1 MKRAWYL
8 GVTADDIAPRCI
20 LVGDPGRV
28 DRFAGRL
35 DGARLV
41 SQERGLRTVTG
52 DYAGTR
58 VTVSAFGMGAPIAAV
73 VLEELAGIGA
83 RVVLR
88 AGTAMA
94 VGDEANLV
102 GSLILAR
109 AALRGEATSA
119 TYAPLGYPAVADP
132 MLLDA
137 ARTALRVLGAPH
149 REGIL
154 ASYDGFYTELFA
166 ADDRRKAAVAARF
179 AELAGLGVLAADME
193 TSAVLVAGLILGV
206 RAGSLC
212 LVSVDGRRGTRLDD
226 AARREGETLL
236 VDAALAAVAATPVEG
251 WTAEG

>member
-8 GVTADDIAPRCI
+8 GVTADEIAPRCI

-28 DRFAGRL
+28 DRFADRL

-52 DYAGTR
+52 DYLGTR

-94 VGDEANLV
+94 VGDDADLV

-132 MLLDA
+132 LLLDA
-137 ARTALRVLGAPH
+137 ARGALTELRAPH

-154 ASYDGFYTELFA
+154 ASYDGFYTELLA
-166 ADDRRKAAVAARF
+166 VDDRRQAAVAARF
-179 AELAGLGVLAADME
+179 AELAALGVLAADME
-193 TSAVLVAGLILGV
+193 TSAVLVAGSILGV

-226 AARREGETLL
+226 AARRAGEDLL
-236 VDAALAAVAATPVEG
+236 VEAALAAVTATPIV
-251 WTAEG
+251 

>member
-1 MKRAWYL
+1 VKRAWYL
-8 GVTADDIAPRCI
+8 GVTAEEIAPRCI

-28 DRFAGRL
+28 DRFAARL

-52 DYAGTR
+52 EYEGTP

-73 VLEELAGIGA
+73 VLEELAGVGA

-94 VGDEANLV
+94 VGDDANLPGALV
-102 GSLILAR
+102 LAH
-109 AALRGEATSA
+109 AAFRGESTSV

-132 MLLDA
+132 LLLA
-137 ARTALRVLGAPH
+137 AAQVELRRSGAPY
-149 REGIL
+149 REGLL

-166 ADDRRKAAVAARF
+166 VDERRKREVVARF
-179 AELAGLGVLAADME
+179 AELAALGVLAADME
-193 TSAVLVAGLILGV
+193 TSAVLVAGALLGV

-212 LVSVDGRRGTRLDD
+212 LVSVDGRRGTRLDE
-226 AARREGETLL
+226 AARRAGEDTL
-236 VDAALAAVAATPVEG
+236 VDVTLATVTATQID
-251 WTAEG
+251 

>member
-8 GVTADDIAPRCI
+8 GVTAEEIAPRCI

-28 DRFAGRL
+28 DRFAERL

-52 DYAGTR
+52 DYAGTP
-58 VTVSAFGMGAPIAAV
+58 VTVSAFGMGAPITAV
-73 VLEELAGIGA
+73 VLEEIAGIGA
-83 RVVLR
+83 RVALR

-94 VGDEANLV
+94 VSDDAALV
-102 GSLILAR
+102 GSLVLAT
-109 AALRGEATSA
+109 AALRGEATSS

-132 MLLDA
+132 LLLDS
-137 ARTALRVLGAPH
+137 ARGALRDLGVSY

-166 ADDRRKAAVAARF
+166 ADDRRKDAVAARF

-193 TSAVLVAGLILGV
+193 TSALLVAGSVLGV

-226 AARREGETLL
+226 ATRRAGEAIL
-236 VDAALAAVAATPVEG
+236 VEAALAAVTTTPIE
-251 WTAEG
+251 

>member
-1 MKRAWYL
+1 VKRAWYL
-8 GVTADDIAPRCI
+8 GVTAEDVAPRCI

-28 DRFAGRL
+28 DRFAERL

-52 DYAGTR
+52 EYSGTP
-58 VTVSAFGMGAPIAAV
+58 VTVSAFGMGAPIAVV

-94 VGDEANLV
+94 VGDDAELV
-102 GSLILAR
+102 GSLVLAR
-109 AALRGEATSA
+109 AAVRGEATSA

-132 MLLDA
+132 SLLDA
-137 ARTALRVLGAPH
+137 ARSVLRSSGARH

-166 ADDRRKAAVAARF
+166 ADEARRAAVAERF

-193 TSAVLVAGLILGV
+193 TSAVLVAGSVLGV

-226 AARREGETLL
+226 AARREGDARLVET
-236 VDAALAAVAATPVEG
+236 ALASVAATPL
-251 WTAEG
+251 A